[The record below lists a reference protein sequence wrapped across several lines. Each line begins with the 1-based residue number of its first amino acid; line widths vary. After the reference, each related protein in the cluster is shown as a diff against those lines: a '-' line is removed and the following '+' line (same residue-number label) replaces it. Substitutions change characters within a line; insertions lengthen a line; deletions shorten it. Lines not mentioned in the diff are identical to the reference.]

1 MVNKERNVTKNFRIL
16 TFSTALALLSAAGI
30 VSAEVTN
37 REELPL
43 RGMIFTKDDPKSA
56 EKALEALQKE
66 LGEMSGLLVTK
77 TKEME
82 QQYKDLSTHYDGVKA
97 DNVELKKQ
105 VETHVAE
112 YAEMVKMAKALETAV
127 DGIKKELESPIFK
140 GGKDLA
146 DNDRKAAIELQKRA
160 HIFKGGTLDNFK
172 EDTDKLVIAKD
183 YRSAVA
189 KLMEVG
195 LKSKEEV
202 IRSFTDAERKAFD
215 SASLDS
221 AFFSPELLGLE
232 LDCNI
237 ECAELVDL
245 YRQVNV
251 TKSSFMFPHVLDYG
265 AIGSYDCDAKC
276 DAELG
281 PEGNITYKNGKTF
294 DFRGV
299 FCFQKDVLREANYP
313 LLDFMFR
320 AAARSYRINRNRALI
335 TGDGINE
342 PLGWLT
348 GDCFTKIST
357 ANLELNHVY
366 WRRFLASAP
375 VEYGNIVATMHQ
387 NVFAYLAAMTDT
399 TGRFIFGDGQM
410 NFAPGQ
416 VDGIRISNC
425 LPDATAG
432 GTRGSTESPFVAGDF
447 VAAAGNWDM
456 AYAAVSQRPMFM
468 EQWMGATTAW
478 CVKYQ
483 FGAKDGGFTMCCDAA
498 RTLQIGAAA

>member
-1 MVNKERNVTKNFRIL
+1 MNRTVYHL
-16 TFSTALALLSAAGI
+16 GTALASLAALGAVAI
-30 VSAEVTN
+30 TAARIE
-37 REELPL
+37 RMPDLA
-43 RGMIFTKDDPKSA
+43 GMLFTKDDPKAA

-66 LGEMSGLLVTK
+66 LGDMSGLLVTK

-82 QQYKDLSTHYDGVKA
+82 QQYKDLHTHYDGVKA
-97 DNVELKKQ
+97 DNDTLKKQ
-105 VETHVAE
+105 VEQHTAE
-112 YAEMVKMAKALETAV
+112 YAEMVKMSQALEKAV
-127 DGIKKELESPIFK
+127 DGIKKELDSPIFK

-146 DNDRKAAIELQKRA
+146 DSDKKAAIELQKRM
-160 HIFKGGTLDNFK
+160 HLFKGGTLDNFK
-172 EDTDKLVIAKD
+172 EDNDKLVIAKD

-202 IRSFTDAERKAFD
+202 VRSFTDSERKAFD
-215 SASLDS
+215 NASLDS
-221 AFFSPELLGLE
+221 AFFSPELLGIE

-245 YRQVNV
+245 YRQISVSRS
-251 TKSSFMFPHVLDYG
+251 TFMYPHVLDYG

-299 FCFQKDVLREANYP
+299 FCFQKEVLREANYP
-313 LLDFMFR
+313 LLDFMMR
-320 AAARSYRINRNRALI
+320 AAARSYRINRNRALMV
-335 TGDGINE
+335 GDGINE

-348 GDCFTKIST
+348 GDCFPKIATSG
-357 ANLELNHVY
+357 LEFNHVF

-375 VEYGNIVATMHQ
+375 VEYGDVVAVMHQ

-399 TGRFIFGDGQM
+399 TGRFIFGDGAM
-410 NFAPGQ
+410 DFAPGAA
-416 VDGIRISNC
+416 GASAIRISNC

-432 GTRGSTESPFVAGDF
+432 GTRGNAENPFVAGDF
-447 VAAAGNWDM
+447 LAAAGNWDM
-456 AYAAVSQRPMFM
+456 AYAAVTQTPMFM

-483 FGAKDGGFTMCCDAA
+483 FGAKDGGFSMCCAAA
-498 RTLQIGAAA
+498 RTLEVGV